1 LDDGCVPLPDYV
13 GKLLE
18 RGSFTGLIDQSLLN
32 NREWR

>member
-1 LDDGCVPLPDYV
+1 
-13 GKLLE
+13 LLE